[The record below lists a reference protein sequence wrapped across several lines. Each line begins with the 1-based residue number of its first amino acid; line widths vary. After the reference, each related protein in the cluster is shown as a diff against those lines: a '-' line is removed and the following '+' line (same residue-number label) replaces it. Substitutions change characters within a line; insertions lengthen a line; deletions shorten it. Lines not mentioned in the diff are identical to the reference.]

1 MVWRKVCFAELAVK
15 RISSVD
21 IKEKEKGLHEYGE
34 TLHCDTE
41 FFTSEELESVPGE
54 FTESE
59 FVKSITGVGNVCERS
74 ALLSAMKD
82 GDEADAELIEKKFS
96 LNGVTAAIALKKGKI
111 SFE

>member
-1 MVWRKVCFAELAVK
+1 MKKAGIAELAVK

-74 ALLSAMKD
+74 AVFAAGKGS
-82 GDEADAELIEKKFS
+82 LIAGKIAW
-96 LNGVTAAIALKKGKI
+96 NGVTVALAQKDWRVR
-111 SFE
+111 FE